1 MQIKGVSVATEVC
14 ICFENHL
21 MYHTCALIDSLYG
34 NCCQLLST
42 WFWRYFLFSFFL
54 KVIIIKSWVEVI
66 SCLPWIFFLR
76 VVLSFVSTVENFV
89 VSAVT
94 SVCSLSNLL
103 LSICVC
109 VCVHDMFA
117 CLYVRSFTY
126 AEVYVCKYAR
136 SWLHLSMCMCVC
148 SRVHGPCSHTSPHL
162 GRWRVVSVNITSL
175 QDLVWTTVNCWR

>member
-94 SVCSLSNLL
+94 SVCSLSYLL

-109 VCVHDMFA
+109 VCMT
-117 CLYVRSFTY
+117 CLR
-126 AEVYVCKYAR
+126 VCKYAR
-136 SWLHLSMCMCVC
+136 LHMQKCMHVNVRFRYCICLSMCMCVC
-148 SRVHGPCSHTSPHL
+148 ARACIPLLTSVDGVL
-162 GRWRVVSVNITSL
+162 FLST
-175 QDLVWTTVNCWR
+175 